1 MSKISSRI
9 DKTIIIS
16 STTTRANS
24 TVAWPRAEGRGYR
37 GTKRRRWDAER
48 IRLVHGPHLRV
59 TVEQA
64 SYHSAGRGTGWAGEN
79 DNVKRHQRNRR
90 RELVSHVHTIQKEG
104 GNRARAIQLRVRIG
118 WRKAFGHAELGALR
132 LLGRRAS
139 VEHADGAGTDLHSS
153 VGGGGRIDGAGQIL
167 ISDVTDGGCGGH
179 GTSWWQLDGGR
190 GCPSHD
196 GIGAA
201 AAGRGRDVER
211 HQEEEGEV
219 DGVKNYRQQN
229 RHNQHRLHQSLAG
242 VVLHGHGPAD
252 FHQLAFSISGP
263 PEWAEFGSIRPV
275 PSWPESPSFSCSWS
289 VSFSTKPN

>member
-1 MSKISSRI
+1 MSSSI
-9 DKTIIIS
+9 DKIIIIS

-24 TVAWPRAEGRGYR
+24 TDAWPLAQGRGHR
-37 GTKRRRWDAER
+37 GTKKRRWDAER
-48 IRLVHGPHLRV
+48 IPLVHGPHFGV
-59 TVEQA
+59 TVKQA
-64 SYHSAGRGTGWAGEN
+64 SYYSAGRGTGWAGEN

-90 RELVSHVHTIQKEG
+90 RELVGHIHPIQKEG
-104 GNRARAIQLRVRIG
+104 GNRTRAVQLRVWIG
-118 WRKAFGHAELGALR
+118 CRKGCGQAELGARGLLR
-132 LLGRRAS
+132 CRAG
-139 VEHADGAGTDLHSS
+139 VEHAYGGGADLHPG
-153 VGGGGRIDGAGQIL
+153 VCGGRSIDGASEVL
-167 ISDVTDGGCGGH
+167 IRNITDGCVGRLRAGRWHCN
-179 GTSWWQLDGGR
+179 GGR

-229 RHNQHRLHQSLAG
+229 RHYQHRLHQSLAG

-263 PEWAEFGSIRPV
+263 LEWAEFGSIRPV

-289 VSFSTKPN
+289 VSFSTK